1 MALID
6 STARVEDGA
15 QIGDDVSI
23 GPYCIIGRNVVIG
36 DGAKLLAHVHLAGHT
51 IIGARTTIYP
61 FASLGAPPQSVH
73 YNGEPTRLEIGADCT
88 IREHVTMNTGTVKGG
103 ALTQVG
109 ERCMF
114 MSYSHVAHDCIV
126 GNDVTFA
133 NNATLGGHCT
143 VGDFVFMGGLSAAHQ
158 FVRIGAQA
166 MIGGL
171 TGLRGDVIP
180 YGFANDQHAVLDGL
194 NVVGMKR
201 RKFTRERLHAVRKGY
216 RDLFYGVGHF
226 ADRVAA
232 FGARNDLDPALR
244 EIVDFIQAGHKRPL
258 CMARP
263 KPQNLQP
270 ETDAGD
276 E

>member
-15 QIGDDVSI
+15 QIGSDVSI
-23 GPYCIIGRNVVIG
+23 GPYCIIGPHVVLG
-36 DGAKLLAHVHLAGHT
+36 DGAKLIAHVHLAGHT
-51 IIGARTTIYP
+51 TIGARTTIYP

-73 YNGEPTRLEIGADCT
+73 YHGEPTRLEIGADCL
-88 IREHVTMNTGTVKGG
+88 IREHVTMNTGTVGG
-103 ALTQVG
+103 GSLTRVG

-114 MSYSHVAHDCIV
+114 MSYSHVAHDCLV

-133 NNATLGGHCT
+133 NSATIGGHCT

-180 YGFANDQHAVLDGL
+180 YGFANGQHAVLDGL

-216 RDLFYGVGHF
+216 LDLFYGAGHF
-226 ADRVAA
+226 TDRVAA
-232 FGARNDLDPALR
+232 CDARNDLDPALR
-244 EIVDFIQAGHKRPL
+244 EIVDFIQAGNKRSL
-258 CMARP
+258 CMARRR
-263 KPQNLQP
+263 PQNGKP
-270 ETDAGD
+270 GADDAD